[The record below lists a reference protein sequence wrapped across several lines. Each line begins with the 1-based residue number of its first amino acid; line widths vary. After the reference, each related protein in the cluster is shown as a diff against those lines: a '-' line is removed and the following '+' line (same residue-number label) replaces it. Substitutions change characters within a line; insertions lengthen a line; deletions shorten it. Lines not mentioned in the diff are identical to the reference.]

1 MKKKSLLLAALSL
14 VMVGA
19 IAVGGT
25 MAYFTAE
32 KTVANTFSVGNVAI
46 TLDEAKVT
54 KDPAT
59 STWTADPTAPRVT
72 ENKYESVYPG
82 ATLPKD
88 PTVTLTAG
96 SSDAYVRVRV
106 VIDSAKAWKAAC
118 EKHGVTLEDI
128 FLEHPAAQWSRVSY
142 VWNADDTVTLVYNLN
157 TKLSRAVNAV
167 STATLFQSV
176 RIPSP
181 FTSAE
186 MAAIGGFSMNLT
198 AEAIQAEGFTDSAAA
213 FAALDAQIAPPV
225 VSPAA

>member
-46 TLDEAKVT
+46 TLDEAKVE

-59 STWTADPTAPRVT
+59 STWTADTTVARVA
-72 ENKYESVYPG
+72 ENQYDSVYPG

-157 TKLSRAVNAV
+157 TKLSHADKAT
-167 STATLFQSV
+167 TATLFQSV
-176 RIPSP
+176 CIPSP

-225 VSPAA
+225 VSPAV